1 METAGCQIER
11 AQAADTDAML
21 NLWRYIPGIGVR
33 PSDTD
38 QSLRAFMNRNPSTC
52 LVLRIDGR
60 LMGTVLGGF
69 DGHRGYIY
77 HLAVHPDYQ
86 GRGYGKALLDR
97 VCRELNALGAPK
109 IHLFAFNDNQ
119 TAANFYLGQGW
130 EERRDIRVFSWDAG
144 KSVTEE
150 GQWVY

>member
-1 METAGCQIER
+1 M
-11 AQAADTDAML
+11 
-21 NLWRYIPGIGVR
+21 
-33 PSDTD
+33 
-38 QSLRAFMNRNPSTC
+38 
-52 LVLRIDGR
+52 
-60 LMGTVLGGF
+60 
-69 DGHRGYIY
+69 
-77 HLAVHPDYQ
+77 
-86 GRGYGKALLDR
+86 
-97 VCRELNALGAPK
+97 CRELNALGAPK

>member
-1 METAGCQIER
+1 METTSCQIER
-11 AQAADTDAML
+11 AQASDTDAML
-21 NLWRYIPGIGVR
+21 NLWRCMPGIGVR
-33 PSDTD
+33 LSDTD
-38 QSLRAFMNRNPSTC
+38 QSLRAFMSKNPSTC

-86 GRGYGKALLDR
+86 GRGYGKALLDM
-97 VCRELNALGAPK
+97 VCRELTALGAPK

-119 TAANFYLGQGW
+119 AAATFYLSQEW
-130 EERRDIRVFSWDAG
+130 EARRDIQVFSWDAS
-144 KSVTEE
+144 KSVTLSKTA
-150 GQWVY
+150 V